1 MVFYAAM
8 LKCFKKPGA
17 VNILGQESW
26 RKHAVARGGG
36 GGGESG
42 AGRFLSLG
50 ARTSFSA
57 GFLNGYSSPCDT
69 NDQK

>member
-17 VNILGQESW
+17 VNVLGQESW
-26 RKHAVARGGG
+26 RKHAVARCGGG

-42 AGRFLSLG
+42 TGRFLSGCAHIIFRRVFKWMLVHPM
-50 ARTSFSA
+50 T
-57 GFLNGYSSPCDT
+57 
-69 NDQK
+69 